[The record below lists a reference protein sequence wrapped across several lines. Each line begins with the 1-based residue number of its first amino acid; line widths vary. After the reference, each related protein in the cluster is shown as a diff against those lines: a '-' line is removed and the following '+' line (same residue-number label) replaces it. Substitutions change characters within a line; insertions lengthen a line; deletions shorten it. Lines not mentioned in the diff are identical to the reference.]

1 MARPRTLGWRRQLGV
16 ADSAPDAGVN
26 PFLPGTGW
34 DVIFH
39 PSDLDF
45 TEVEVELYH
54 IYLDGPVGAACAVL
68 VNGHRWDFVSQ
79 GWQNGWDPQQ
89 PLILRFGQSLQFCWS
104 AAFTSPPYPGT
115 GQATTQPDVTIW
127 LRIPASEGLT

>member
-1 MARPRTLGWRRQLGV
+1 MARTLGWRRNLGI
-16 ADSAPDAGVN
+16 ADSTPNAGVN

-34 DVIFH
+34 DVIFT

-45 TEVEVELYH
+45 TEVEVEVYH
-54 IYLDGPVGAACAVL
+54 IYLDGPVGAAVAVL
-68 VNGHRWDFVSQ
+68 VNGHRWDFVAQ

-89 PLILRFGQSLQFCWS
+89 PLVLRFGQTLQFCWS

-127 LRIPASEGLT
+127 LRIPAGEGLT